1 VIGADTDPADIVI
14 DIADLVGH
22 SATYLGIDKVMNPDF
37 LRATLGT
44 PFSASVAKNCPPAP
58 SFSCYR
64 NVSII
69 PIELTLPSQK
79 VSQKAAGAVV

>member
-44 PFSASVAKNCPPAP
+44 PFSASVAKIAHQLLL
-58 SFSCYR
+58 FR
-64 NVSII
+64 V
-69 PIELTLPSQK
+69 IEMFR
-79 VSQKAAGAVV
+79 